1 MINPYEFIK
10 TKRIGNSHQS
20 GEIKQFINSYLNN
33 EIEDSQLSAWLMAVC
48 FNGMTDNELNEYV
61 NTIINSGNQLDF
73 SDLNG
78 FVVDK
83 HSTGGV
89 GDKVSLIVGP
99 ILAACNCYVPM
110 IVGRSLAHTG
120 GTLDKLE
127 SIKGYRGEIS
137 TSEFKKNVEKNGIS
151 IIGQNNEICPADK
164 YIYSIRDVTST
175 IESSPL
181 ICASIISKK
190 KAEGINALILD
201 IKVGNGAFM
210 KTIKEAKKLGDALIK
225 LGNSLSINSKYII
238 SDMNE
243 PLGTSAGLWCEV
255 QESVDFLKNTKRD
268 SKLNEIVFKICSIAL
283 NLAGEKNTYELI
295 ERSLSSGKAYET
307 FEKMVMSHSGNLKDS
322 YNQNNYKY
330 EHLIK
335 SNQSGYI
342 NKIDTEKLGYILLE
356 IGGGRKTSKDKIDP
370 SCGLHIYKK
379 LNQYVEKNEPIIKIF
394 GSNLNKI
401 QRIEKMIENVI
412 FIGELKK
419 NNKMTL
425 IYE

>member
-1 MINPYEFIK
+1 M
-10 TKRIGNSHQS
+10 
-20 GEIKQFINSYLNN
+20 
-33 EIEDSQLSAWLMAVC
+33 
-48 FNGMTDNELNEYV
+48 
-61 NTIINSGNQLDF
+61 
-73 SDLNG
+73 
-78 FVVDK
+78 
-83 HSTGGV
+83 
-89 GDKVSLIVGP
+89 
-99 ILAACNCYVPM
+99 
-110 IVGRSLAHTG
+110 
-120 GTLDKLE
+120 
-127 SIKGYRGEIS
+127 
-137 TSEFKKNVEKNGIS
+137 
-151 IIGQNNEICPADK
+151 
-164 YIYSIRDVTST
+164 
-175 IESSPL
+175 
-181 ICASIISKK
+181 
-190 KAEGINALILD
+190 
-201 IKVGNGAFM
+201 
-210 KTIKEAKKLGDALIK
+210 
-225 LGNSLSINSKYII
+225 
-238 SDMNE
+238 
-243 PLGTSAGLWCEV
+243 
-255 QESVDFLKNTKRD
+255 
-268 SKLNEIVFKICSIAL
+268 

>member
-137 TSEFKKNVEKNGIS
+137 TSEFKKNVKKNGIS

-210 KTIKEAKKLGDALIK
+210 KTLKEAKKLGDALIK

-322 YNQNNYKY
+322 YSQNNYKY
-330 EHLIK
+330 EHIIK

-401 QRIEKMIENVI
+401 QRVEKMIENVI
-412 FIGELKK
+412 FIGDLI
-419 NNKMTL
+419 NNKKMTL

>member
-33 EIEDSQLSAWLMAVC
+33 KIEDSQLSAWLMAVC

-73 SDLNG
+73 SNLNG

-137 TSEFKKNVEKNGIS
+137 TSEFKKNVKKNGIS

-268 SKLNEIVFKICSIAL
+268 SRLNEIVFKICSIAL

-295 ERSLSSGKAYET
+295 ERSLTSGKAYET

-412 FIGELKK
+412 FIGELNK
-419 NNKMTL
+419 NKKMTL

>member
-20 GEIKQFINSYLNN
+20 GEIKRFINSYLNN

-61 NTIINSGNQLDF
+61 NTIIDSGNQLDF

-210 KTIKEAKKLGDALIK
+210 KTLKEAKKLGDALIK

-379 LNQYVEKNEPIIKIF
+379 LTQYVEKNEPIIKIF

-412 FIGELKK
+412 FIGDLI
-419 NNKMTL
+419 NNKKMTL

>member
-61 NTIINSGNQLDF
+61 NTIIDSGNQLDF

-137 TSEFKKNVEKNGIS
+137 TSEFKKNVKKNGIS

-210 KTIKEAKKLGDALIK
+210 KTLKEAKKLGDALIK

-322 YNQNNYKY
+322 YSQNNYKY
-330 EHLIK
+330 EHIIK

-401 QRIEKMIENVI
+401 QRVEKMIENVI
-412 FIGELKK
+412 FIGDLI
-419 NNKMTL
+419 NNKKMTL